1 MMVDPITP
9 LIYLY
14 FALAFAGVA
23 VALWV
28 VMLVAS
34 GGRGPRLPRV
44 GRLPRFVGPLLATL
58 AVGLWAVGGVA
69 YAVGGIRSEFFR
81 AILPYAVA
89 ITAAAVCV
97 TTGSASRFKQATEV
111 SQVQE
116 RE

>member
-34 GGRGPRLPRV
+34 GGRGPRLP
-44 GRLPRFVGPLLATL
+44 GSDGSPGSSA
-58 AVGLWAVGGVA
+58 
-69 YAVGGIRSEFFR
+69 RS
-81 AILPYAVA
+81 
-89 ITAAAVCV
+89 
-97 TTGSASRFKQATEV
+97 
-111 SQVQE
+111 
-116 RE
+116 